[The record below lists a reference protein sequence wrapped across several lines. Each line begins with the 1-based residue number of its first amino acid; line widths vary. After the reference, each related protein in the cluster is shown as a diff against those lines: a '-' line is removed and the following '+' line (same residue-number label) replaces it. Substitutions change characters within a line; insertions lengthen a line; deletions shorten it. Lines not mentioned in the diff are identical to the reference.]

1 MTHGYNWIQRRRAAT
16 RIFSPKRTSIHLRC
30 PNAGGIHFTSANHE
44 EQQHVTSLLT
54 PVTVKHSTSPPLP
67 RHKDRFTTEQMHA
80 VCLHPLQ
87 TSTHVTTALAT
98 VKHRPATNDL
108 KDPPPQQTAFSASP
122 CNHKHLAFT
131 PLLRYTHQQTRGRWR
146 AIERGGGWT
155 AQQLRTTNCETANT
169 AVKNLMQAQSAPLRH
184 KCWATSFSPS
194 AQSCGWWKRLTF

>member
-146 AIERGGGWT
+146 AIERGGGVNCAT
-155 AQQLRTTNCETANT
+155 ATND
-169 AVKNLMQAQSAPLRH
+169 
-184 KCWATSFSPS
+184 
-194 AQSCGWWKRLTF
+194 